1 MNTGKNIK
9 SIYVLIVF
17 GILLAIGCT
26 TIVIINPVSK
36 PVNILNLIFIIIQA
50 GIGLATA
57 ILAKKV
63 TKKFFDFFMGLL
75 YLSWSLIY
83 LIAYTMF
90 DFQFKEM
97 WPLLGVSAGILWF
110 VAGWWKYRTLKFG
123 YLIPSVTLFG
133 MGCWYSLF
141 SFGLIKLS
149 FEMVA
154 STLGPLFM
162 LLIAVFLIVFFY
174 AQQRHKELVFPDDSS
189 LENIFKKQ
197 VILFNLVFFSQDDI
211 ITLRQ
216 TRNLIFNNRV
226 NTVNRLVCCSYS
238 I

>member
-26 TIVIINPVSK
+26 TIAIISPVSK
-36 PVNILNLIFIIIQA
+36 SVNILNLIFIIVQA

-57 ILAKKV
+57 LIAKKF
-63 TKKFFDFFMGLL
+63 TKKFFDYFMGLL

-83 LIAYTMF
+83 LITYTLF
-90 DFQFKEM
+90 ELEFKVM
-97 WPLLGVSAGILWF
+97 WPLLGVSAGLLWF
-110 VAGWWKYRTLKFG
+110 IAGKWKYKVLKFG

-133 MGCWYSLF
+133 MGLWYSLF

-149 FEMVA
+149 FKTVA

-162 LLIAVFLIVFFY
+162 LLIAVFLILFFFL
-174 AQQRHKELVFPDDSS
+174 QQKHKELVFSDEETGVFADEEAS
-189 LENIFKKQ
+189 
-197 VILFNLVFFSQDDI
+197 FNSGIEDE
-211 ITLRQ
+211 
-216 TRNLIFNNRV
+216 
-226 NTVNRLVCCSYS
+226 
-238 I
+238 